1 MPSPSTLLPASAA
14 DDDAAAVTILGDLV
28 CFRSD
33 EKQREGV
40 LNCCTSP
47 CMHIAVGAQQD
58 PCKRT

>member
-14 DDDAAAVTILGDLV
+14 DDDAAAVTILDDFV

-40 LNCCTSP
+40 LTCCTSA
-47 CMHIAVGAQQD
+47 CMQIVD
-58 PCKRT
+58 VT